1 MQTKVLSFRDHLQTI
16 LNNRDFSSEYASF
29 LLPSEEKI
37 LSDSIK
43 LADKLSDF
51 QNIAIIG
58 IGGSNLGT
66 VAIYDAL
73 RKHIP
78 NKWVYFFDTTDTEY
92 TLTTLLDAVEKK
104 LIAGEKLILTVISK
118 SGTTTESIALA
129 STIYNIFIAKYKN
142 QIEIKKPWK
151 KWKN

>member
-78 NKWVYFFDTTDTEY
+78 NK
-92 TLTTLLDAVEKK
+92 
-104 LIAGEKLILTVISK
+104 
-118 SGTTTESIALA
+118 
-129 STIYNIFIAKYKN
+129 
-142 QIEIKKPWK
+142 
-151 KWKN
+151 